1 MNEKYVVAVVSV
13 LLVAA
18 IVLIPVGIATLMHQA
33 EPYRIVEGEPLR
45 EAAEAAGLRVCNVTD
60 TLWNIPGATGGTTYV
75 LSDNCTDPDADTI
88 KVEIQAFDSEES
100 RDAAIRTY
108 LSQGVGRLRPVGSL
122 IVVGQYLVY
131 VEPYDSDLLKRL
143 AAELKKK

>member
-1 MNEKYVVAVVSV
+1 MTERSLVAVVSV
-13 LLVAA
+13 ILVAA

-45 EAAEAAGLRVCNVTD
+45 EAAKAAGISVCNVTD
-60 TLWNIPGATGGTTYV
+60 TLWNVPGATGGTTYV
-75 LSDNCTDPDADTI
+75 LSDDCTDPNAETI
-88 KVEIQAFDSEES
+88 TVKTQAFDSEES

-108 LSQGVGRLRPVGSL
+108 LSQGVGRLRPVGNL

-143 AAELKKK
+143 VAELKKK